1 MNKKSILLIL
11 LIILVLGIVAQQTY
25 AYYSYNTNISVTSVG
40 SSIKCDAELQEVT
53 GSEKSIFG
61 YSEFKVVVKNTENNE
76 LTGEAFDYT
85 LTFEDTNNS
94 NSVFGYNNEFNQ
106 DLTIHGFLLND
117 QATSDSYIIQVKSS
131 DGLSTNANYKVNLN
145 CVQQY

>member
-1 MNKKSILLIL
+1 MKKRYIIAALIVV
-11 LIILVLGIVAQQTY
+11 LVLVAINET
-25 AYYSYNTNISVTSVG
+25 YSYYFRRMSVNVTST
-40 SSIKCDAELQEVT
+40 SSNIKCDAELQEVT

-106 DLTIHGFLLND
+106 DLTIHGFLSND
-117 QATSDSYIIQVKSS
+117 QARTDSYIIQVKSS
-131 DGLSTNANYKVNLN
+131 NGLSTNADYKVNLN
-145 CVQQY
+145 CVEQY

>member
-1 MNKKSILLIL
+1 MKKKYIIIALIVVFA
-11 LIILVLGIVAQQTY
+11 LVAINET
-25 AYYSYNTNISVTSVG
+25 YSYYYRRMSVNVTST
-40 SSIKCDAELQEVT
+40 SSNIKCDAEIQEVT
-53 GSEKSIFG
+53 NSEKGIYG

-106 DLTIHGFLLND
+106 DLTIHGFLSND
-117 QATSDSYIIQVKSS
+117 QARSDSYIIQVKSS
-131 DGLSTNANYKVNLN
+131 NGLSTNAGYKVNLN